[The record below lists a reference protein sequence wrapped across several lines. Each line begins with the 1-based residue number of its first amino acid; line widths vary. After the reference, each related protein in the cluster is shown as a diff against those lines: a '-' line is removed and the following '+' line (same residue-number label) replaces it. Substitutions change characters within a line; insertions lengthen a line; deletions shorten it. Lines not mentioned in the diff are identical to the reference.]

1 MSRTLLSAAIA
12 AVLAAAVCGCA
23 DVSSRTPSPPA
34 PAATTRAGE
43 TGATMS
49 DSGARAIGRPM
60 SPRQRLILTN
70 GRSPAYI
77 RHVDVR
83 NRTVTFD
90 VIEFLTGP
98 EKTKRW
104 STDNLRRTGWPDNDY
119 VIKND
124 SPKLRIMP
132 VVTTARIRTI
142 DSGRSVQ
149 ATKPHTLSALAAY
162 LDAQGSAALPYWLTA
177 KNGRITAIGEIY
189 LP

>member
-1 MSRTLLSAAIA
+1 MRRRVEPDTVAARSGSNDTRRGDRSDHVGQWRPGDWTAHVTTATADPDEREIA
-12 AVLAAAVCGCA
+12 RLH
-23 DVSSRTPSPPA
+23 PPRRCQESDCDFRCDRI
-34 PAATTRAGE
+34 PDRPGE
-43 TGATMS
+43 
-49 DSGARAIGRPM
+49 D
-60 SPRQRLILTN
+60 
-70 GRSPAYI
+70 
-77 RHVDVR
+77 
-83 NRTVTFD
+83 
-90 VIEFLTGP
+90 E
-98 EKTKRW
+98 RW

-149 ATKPHTLSALAAY
+149 ATKPHTLNALAAY

-177 KNGRITAIGEIY
+177 KNGRITAIREIY